1 MLKVKLTIKDET
13 ERGALWLAAV
23 RGDELTPFSLYFA
36 TDERL
41 AKLLD
46 ANEAEVIQQELAR
59 FRVNETLDV
68 SFVSNEVLS

>member
-1 MLKVKLTIKDET
+1 M
-13 ERGALWLAAV
+13 
-23 RGDELTPFSLYFA
+23 TPFSLYFA